1 MTLLLVAQGTS
12 QKVLT
17 CVMMYSSSQGGFE
30 MIDTCI
36 LHDDYEDF
44 AKKYLGI
51 DYDDFVN
58 LERGLDDGDV
68 YEIEYPVMI

>member
-1 MTLLLVAQGTS
+1 
-12 QKVLT
+12 
-17 CVMMYSSSQGGFE
+17 MYSSSQGGFE